1 MRESQKLERTYH
13 GHLIVSIQ
21 STEPH
26 PSGDGWGHEVFD
38 KAGKSCGVFDS
49 LGAAVQCA
57 KRAKYPGKYPEQI
70 EMDLEKVE
78 GDFRPV
84 ILGTDDSNEPPET
97 EETE

>member
-1 MRESQKLERTYH
+1 MREPQRLERTYH

-49 LGAAVQCA
+49 LGAAIQCA
-57 KRAKYPGKYPEQI
+57 KHPVKTNSIDTSSESYSILSEAAIPEPEQP
-70 EMDLEKVE
+70 D
-78 GDFRPV
+78 
-84 ILGTDDSNEPPET
+84 TNTPET
-97 EETE
+97 EETQE